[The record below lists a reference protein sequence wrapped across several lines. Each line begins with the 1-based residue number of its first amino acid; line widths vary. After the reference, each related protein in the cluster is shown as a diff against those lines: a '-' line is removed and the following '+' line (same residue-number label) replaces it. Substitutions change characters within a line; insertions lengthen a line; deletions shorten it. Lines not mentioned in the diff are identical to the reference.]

1 MDNLERVPFIYLKI
15 SKELYDIFGT
25 NREIPYI
32 YFITKLKKILYF
44 IPKNDYKIII
54 DEFINY
60 KLIEK
65 TKSIK
70 SPKYILNQ
78 KDYENYLKH
87 LKKIKDSRP
96 NNRFKMLKKDYE
108 SLLNKIE
115 KNYFDYQQKYKIL
128 EYNYEKLLR
137 KLELKKL
144 EGYHYW

>member
-1 MDNLERVPFIYLKI
+1 MDNIEEVPFVYLKI
-15 SKELYDIFGT
+15 SKELYDTFGT

-54 DEFINY
+54 DEFIKY

-70 SPKYILNQ
+70 SPKYIINQ
-78 KDYENYLKH
+78 KDYENYIKH
-87 LKKIKDSRP
+87 LEKIKKSTP

-108 SLLNKIE
+108 SLLKSIE
-115 KNYFDYQQKYKIL
+115 KNYFDYQQKYKVL
-128 EYNYEKLLR
+128 EYNYENLLR